1 MAHGRF
7 SYIAVAKEATK
18 GVKPATINNF
28 LKFSGGGFE
37 LDAGKI
43 ESKALTGRLLK
54 QDTAIGTRSWKGKI
68 NGVELDSSGQGVLFK
83 SLFGSETVTGSS
95 VPYTHSFK
103 FSVADD
109 YVSIA
114 VEQYKIE
121 WLRYFLNTRVIGV
134 SIKGE
139 LNSFI
144 TADFDLLSAKMQE
157 GDVENKQSVSLT
169 GSSFRFYEAKVKVN
183 DVEIPVKSFEVDITE
198 KAEADFNFMGGLEA
212 VGIMRGGV
220 EATAKFS
227 LNLSETALE
236 FWNNYL
242 GENDVSVSIEL
253 VKDENNKLIINLP
266 RCRVNDYKENDGDEI
281 LKSDITFEVLTYGTI
296 TNNIDPSI
304 ELQLVNSQS
313 EVY

>member
-7 SYIAVAKEATK
+7 SYIAVAKETTK
-18 GVKPATINNF
+18 GVKPAVINNF
-28 LKFSGGGFE
+28 LKHSGGGFE

-68 NGVELDSSGQGVLFK
+68 NGVELDSTGQGILFK

-95 VPYTHSFK
+95 PPYTHSFK
-103 FSVADD
+103 FSVVDD

-121 WLRYFLNTRVIGV
+121 WLRYFLNTRVIGM

-157 GDVENKQSVSLT
+157 GSVGNKQNVSLT

-183 DVEIPVKSFEVDITE
+183 NVEMPVKSFEVSIAE

-212 VGIMRGGV
+212 TGIMRGGV
-220 EATAKFS
+220 EATARFN

-236 FWNNYL
+236 FWNKYL
-242 GENDVSVSIEL
+242 GENDVAISVEL
-253 VKDENNKLIINLP
+253 IKDANNKLIINLP
-266 RCRVNDYKENDGDEI
+266 RCRVNEYKENDGDEI
-281 LKSDITFEVLTYGTI
+281 LKSDISFEVLTHGAI

-304 ELQLVNSQS
+304 ELQLINSQS
-313 EVY
+313 EAY

>member
-28 LKFSGGGFE
+28 LKYSGGGFE

-68 NGVELDSSGQGVLFK
+68 NGVELDSAGQGVLFK
-83 SLFGSETVTGSS
+83 SLFGSETVTGASP
-95 VPYTHSFK
+95 PYTHSFK
-103 FSVADD
+103 FSVVDD
-109 YVSIA
+109 YISIA
-114 VEQYKIE
+114 VEQYKVE
-121 WLRYFLNTRVIGV
+121 WLRYFLNTRVAGV

-144 TADFDLLSAKMQE
+144 TADFDLISAKMEE
-157 GDVENKQSVSLT
+157 GNITDKQNVSLT
-169 GSSFRFYEAKVKVN
+169 GNSFRFYEANVKVN
-183 DVEIPVKSFEVDITE
+183 NIEMPVKNFEVNIAE
-198 KAEADFNFMGGLEA
+198 KVDADFNFMGGLEA
-212 VGIMRGGV
+212 TGLMRGGV

-227 LNLSETALE
+227 LNLSETSLE
-236 FWNNYL
+236 FWNKYL
-242 GENDVSVSIEL
+242 GENDVAISVEL
-253 VKDENNKLIINLP
+253 IKDANNKLIINLP

-281 LKSDITFEVLTYGTI
+281 LKSDVSFEVLSYGTI
-296 TNNIDPSI
+296 SNNIDPSI
-304 ELQLVNSQS
+304 ELQLINSQS
-313 EVY
+313 EAY